1 MFVSDSQTEC
11 YRNNKANEFY
21 ESMSLRPVLPLFLK
35 LNRQYFENSLFE
47 EGVPIVSVRWSD
59 GRMRTTAGMY
69 RRKTNFLGAKAGEI
83 ILSKPVLENL
93 PENALMS
100 TLCHEMIHAWID
112 LVLKVDESHGPNFH
126 KRMAEINSSQADF
139 QVTVRH
145 SFPISKK
152 VPKWVATCPSCEKNF
167 RYRRIVKGA
176 ACRRCCNKFFG
187 GKWDSKCLLVY
198 KPFSEVK

>member
-59 GRMRTTAGMY
+59 GRMRTTAGIY
-69 RRKTNFLGAKAGEI
+69 RRKINFLGAKAGEI

-93 PENALMS
+93 PENAFMS

-112 LVLKVDESHGPNFH
+112 LVLKVDEAHGPNFH

-152 VPKWVATCPSCEKNF
+152 VPKWVATCPSCEINF

-187 GKWDSKCLLVY
+187 GKWDAKCLLVY